1 VNWFR
6 LKTCIKCQGDLAAD
20 NGDWICLQCGAYY
33 YTGLYQLH
41 QKIEDNPPVAD
52 PAMPA
57 HPKNKNVQA
66 AATGPLILAAQSP
79 ASIPVNNAAMT
90 AAAAV

>member
-20 NGDWICLQCGAYY
+20 NGDWICLQCGTYY

-41 QKIEDNPPVAD
+41 TQIEDDPRVAA
-52 PAMPA
+52 PAAPDQ
-57 HPKNKNVQA
+57 PKNKNVEA
-66 AATGPLILAAQSP
+66 ETSPLIPAPHSP
-79 ASIPVNNAAMT
+79 ASIPDSNAAITT
-90 AAAAV
+90 AVAV